1 MIYNTSLNHDN
12 YHVIGGILHDHDIT
26 IEYELHGR
34 LEYYTVPGTF
44 LSIPILVLLI
54 FILISIYCIRQYKYR
69 SVGKT

>member
-34 LEYYTVPGTF
+34 LEYYAVPSIF
-44 LSIPILVLLI
+44 L
-54 FILISIYCIRQYKYR
+54 F
-69 SVGKT
+69 